1 MSQEALSVV
10 LEREH
15 HEVDDGIEAFVG
27 SYAVG
32 DASTDD
38 FERAAGLLRRHIY
51 LEEAQLFP
59 PLRAGGLMAPVF
71 VMLREHGE
79 LWATLE
85 QVQRALAA
93 DDRPQVEQ
101 LCRNLLAQL
110 ANHNGKEEPILYP
123 QVDAMLDESATSE
136 AQEFLRSGTMPDG
149 WVCERA
155 PV

>member
-1 MSQEALSVV
+1 MGEEALSVV

-15 HEVDDGIEAFVG
+15 HEVDDGIEAFVA
-27 SYAVG
+27 SYVSG
-32 DASTDD
+32 DASPDA
-38 FERAAGLLRRHIY
+38 FERAADLLRRHIY
-51 LEEAQLFP
+51 LEEIQLFP

-85 QVQRALAA
+85 QVQQAIAA
-93 DDRPQVEQ
+93 GDRPLVEQ
-101 LCRNLLAQL
+101 LCKNLLAQL

-123 QVDAMLDESATSE
+123 QIDALLDAGATAE
-136 AQEFLRSGTMPDG
+136 ALEFLRSGTMPDG

-155 PV
+155 G